1 MKEAFLM
8 LLLMTPAKKAGFQ
21 TSNPIASHE
30 IDTPPAHHTDSLQ
43 PRHDQPF
50 CRNSRKARSGGGEH
64 GLPDQWQ
71 ACGPKITTSYED
83 RTYAFAEDACRAKW
97 VAAREGSLYH
107 KLGGWKSIDAAVDAF
122 YVKVLAD
129 KRVNHFFEDIS
140 MPKQHR
146 KQKEFLSAALGGPI
160 PWTGKDMR
168 KAHDGM
174 GLTEEH
180 FNAIAE
186 NLIATLKDL
195 KVSQELIDQV
205 IAVVA
210 TTKDDVLGRP
220 KKASK

>member
-1 MKEAFLM
+1 MKLIR
-8 LLLMTPAKKAGFQ
+8 LLLVTLTASTLATTNLSAESPAKPGAAEVN
-21 TSNPIASHE
+21 TVCPI
-30 IDTPPAHHTDSLQ
+30 
-43 PRHDQPF
+43 
-50 CRNSRKARSGGGEH
+50 SGK
-64 GLPDQWQ
+64 PVD
-71 ACGPKITTSYED
+71 PKITTSYED

-129 KRVNHFFEDIS
+129 KRVNHFFEDINMS
-140 MPKQHR
+140 KQHR

>member
-1 MKEAFLM
+1 MKLIR
-8 LLLMTPAKKAGFQ
+8 LLLITLTASTLATTNLSAESPAKPGAAEAN
-21 TSNPIASHE
+21 TVCPI
-30 IDTPPAHHTDSLQ
+30 
-43 PRHDQPF
+43 
-50 CRNSRKARSGGGEH
+50 SGK
-64 GLPDQWQ
+64 PVD
-71 ACGPKITTSYED
+71 PKITTSYED